1 MSSVVIFKK
10 NLEKLGKKLMLD
22 FFYTIHDDYL
32 LREFEEIKL
41 KRKFYDENLTKEFLS
56 FCEKREINIESL
68 YFGDKKYKDLVKM
81 KTEDLLE
88 NLKTQI
94 KEETLE
100 YEIIFIFFE
109 KMDENLK
116 IDKQIDFELDED
128 LFCMKKAFIHLYNVF
143 HFDHDYLED

>member
-10 NLEKLGKKLMLD
+10 DLEKLGKKLMLD

-56 FCEKREINIESL
+56 FCKKQEKNIESL
-68 YFGDKKYKDLVKM
+68 YFGNKKYTDLVKM

-109 KMDENLK
+109 KMDKNLK